1 MVCVSLSLSNCGE
14 MWCILKRTHEDAKTF
29 DFERGGGAILRRRRF
44 GFHQHKFYDESVVLM
59 MIYFSMDENRI
70 KTL

>member
-1 MVCVSLSLSNCGE
+1 

-29 DFERGGGAILRRRRF
+29 DFERGGGAILRRQRF
-44 GFHQHKFYDESVVLM
+44 GFHQHKYDESVVL

>member
-1 MVCVSLSLSNCGE
+1 MVCVSLSLKLWRNVVYFE
-14 MWCILKRTHEDAKTF
+14 RTHEDAKTF

-59 MIYFSMDENRI
+59 IYFSMDENRI